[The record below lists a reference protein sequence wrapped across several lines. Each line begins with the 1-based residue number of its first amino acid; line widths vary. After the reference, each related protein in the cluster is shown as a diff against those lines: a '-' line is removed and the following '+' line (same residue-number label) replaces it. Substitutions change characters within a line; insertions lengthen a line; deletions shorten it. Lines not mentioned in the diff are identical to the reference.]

1 MNNTKLTGFAW
12 LWRVFLL
19 IVLCVSILQ
28 PIKTKKSNKS
38 RETAG
43 NNQTPKLFCTQNRK
57 CLTIN
62 KICVIIYEKRAFFYC
77 IYSYQ
82 IRKKRPKILHIK
94 YFCYDFAVLICLKM
108 SQLKSQLKSQ
118 QGKKYLFTSPS
129 RITPN

>member
-1 MNNTKLTGFAW
+1 MNNTKLTGYAW

-19 IVLCVSILQ
+19 IVLYISILQ
-28 PIKTKKSNKS
+28 PIKTKTSNKS

-57 CLTIN
+57 YLTIN
-62 KICVIIYEKRAFFYC
+62 KICVIIYEKRAFFIAFIPIKYA
-77 IYSYQ
+77 
-82 IRKKRPKILHIK
+82 KKRPKILHIK